1 MFRSFMPE
9 DNTVT
14 VSKILFLLH
23 PPGLRVSPTFKQLRI
38 SSSVSARFRS
48 IIETTILDKINGTSG
63 PPLPPPFQ

>member
-23 PPGLRVSPTFKQLRI
+23 PQGLRVSPTFKALRI

-48 IIETTILDKINGTSG
+48 IIETSG
-63 PPLPPPFQ
+63 LGVI